1 MFTRKRIRNRER
13 SLVLMWQRLLG
24 KELITEEGER
34 VKGIYPGRVSGDSG
48 PDFREAIIAMDG
60 SELKKGDV
68 EVHVKSSDW
77 YNHGHHADPEY
88 NNVILHVVGW
98 HDCSS
103 ATLRQ
108 DGKSVPL
115 LCLSTTLHQPY
126 LVPHHQLPCSRIQQR
141 VDCQTLTRLLNVA
154 GEERFKRK
162 AMHFHLGLQQ
172 EEAKQALWNHMM
184 RALGYSKNTKPF
196 EELAHRVPLNFIE
209 SIKPEESL
217 VLKQAWLLG
226 TAGLLPSQRSRG
238 EFSQEEEIRELEQ
251 VWRSAGK
258 GAKTMKQSD
267 WNLWRIYPNNS
278 PVRRIVAQS
287 YLLQRYYGKG
297 LLWGMLQLVKE
308 TPLTAG
314 HRWLEDGLCVLGAG
328 YWQGHFDFY
337 VRSKTRGAAL
347 LGKDKASEIVVNVIL
362 PFAFSWGE
370 MANEPE
376 LKGKAIE
383 LYNCY
388 PKLTENEVTR
398 HMARQLRL
406 KGTADFTAC
415 HQQGLIH
422 VFRNYCRE
430 GRCCECPLAS

>member
-1 MFTRKRIRNRER
+1 
-13 SLVLMWQRLLG
+13 
-24 KELITEEGER
+24 
-34 VKGIYPGRVSGDSG
+34 
-48 PDFREAIIAMDG
+48 
-60 SELKKGDV
+60 
-68 EVHVKSSDW
+68 
-77 YNHGHHADPEY
+77 
-88 NNVILHVVGW
+88 
-98 HDCSS
+98 
-103 ATLRQ
+103 
-108 DGKSVPL
+108 
-115 LCLSTTLHQPY
+115 
-126 LVPHHQLPCSRIQQR
+126 
-141 VDCQTLTRLLNVA
+141 
-154 GEERFKRK
+154 
-162 AMHFHLGLQQ
+162 MHFHLGLQQ

-196 EELAHRVPLNFIE
+196 EELAHRVPLNFFE